1 MTTMGRNLTFYLNC
15 DILHLGHRDIK
26 EGGCIVENNLLYR
39 IRRDVEN
46 CVGKHII
53 IRANK
58 GRKKIVK
65 KRGIIESAYPNLFVV
80 KIEGEQAERT
90 VSYTYSDVLT
100 RTVQIAVCA
109 NQETALKIS

>member
-1 MTTMGRNLTFYLNC
+1 M
-15 DILHLGHRDIK
+15 
-26 EGGCIVENNLLYR
+26 LYR

-65 KRGIIESAYPNLFVV
+65 RRGIIESAYPNLFVV
-80 KIEGEQAERT
+80 KIEGENAERT